1 VKVDRPGLIVRARRG
16 YVATPRAT
24 PAPTVTEARTASP
37 LPAATAGT
45 EPAAL
50 EKTDKTESTVADAGA
65 TAPAGG
71 DAVVVPAERAA
82 GNTARLRPNVTLH
95 LNDLAVTEGPDKDAT
110 TGWEAYQRGDLAT
123 ARTFLATA
131 ASRRGAQLWVQYAL
145 GQSEYAL
152 REYPDAVAAWERVH
166 GGAPEFEPV
175 YFDLVDGYLQ
185 LKEYDKAVRLLRS
198 ATERWPRDPE
208 TFNALGV
215 VQTAR
220 GSLDDA
226 VKSFGQAVAVAPGD
240 AVGYFNLGKAME
252 LRYYRSRHY
261 VQQLRS
267 WVANENDR
275 SGAIEHYERYLTLG
289 GPYADAA
296 RAGLTRLS
304 WTPK

>member
-1 VKVDRPGLIVRARRG
+1 VKIARPGLVVRARKG
-16 YVATPRAT
+16 YVATPR
-24 PAPTVTEARTASP
+24 PAPAPAVTAASAPSSPPIENRAVERAAEERPEPVRPDPSAVTEA
-37 LPAATAGT
+37 
-45 EPAAL
+45 
-50 EKTDKTESTVADAGA
+50 DST
-65 TAPAGG
+65 
-71 DAVVVPAERAA
+71 AVVVPAGPA
-82 GNTARLRPNVTLH
+82 GNGVRLRPNVTMH
-95 LNDLAVTEGPDKDAT
+95 LNDLAVNEGPDRDAT
-110 TGWEAYQRGDLAT
+110 TGWEAYQRGDVAT

-131 ASRRGAQLWVQYAL
+131 ASRRGAQLWVHYAL

-152 REYPDAVAAWERVH
+152 REYSGAVAAWEKVH
-166 GGAPEFEPV
+166 SGSPEFEPV

-185 LKEYDKAVRLLRS
+185 LKEYDKAIRLLRT

-208 TFNALGV
+208 VFNALGV

-226 VKSFGQAVAVAPGD
+226 VKSFGQAIAVAPGE
-240 AVGYFNLGKAME
+240 AVGHFNLGKAME

-275 SGAIEHYERYLTLG
+275 SAAVEHYERYLTFD

-296 RAGLTRLS
+296 REGLTRLN
-304 WTPK
+304 WVPK